1 MPLFIVV
8 AAIKTFTVHWPHAA
22 LRVSPD
28 VASYTPTPNT
38 MANPATINA
47 FKDLVLKTDKI
58 MKAQKKINPRFDLEI
73 SSSLPLAIKDKD
85 GPKIELYLTTL
96 KATLKDIEN
105 SLDDTRSALIKLG
118 DIERDDEQFVSE
130 HLQDLDKLTTKI
142 SDAQSSLTKQ
152 FQDGKKFQEQAE
164 KALTALQGTV
174 DKAYQELAELT
185 KWVNDET
192 KDLKDTFQKFDQIAT
207 KAQAAFDA
215 RDAKALA
222 DAQKAMDALEIGVK
236 GVTFNSNESE
246 LKDFIQKINGSGYG
260 ADDIAELKKGAQDA
274 LSAHVGAKVYL
285 EQMGKQEKLV
295 QDFKLEPINVKKAL
309 DTLDLDPKVESKLAK
324 ALVGTRSVMEKNLDA
339 LARELKLKTNGK
351 QMLAALEKA
360 GLI

>member
-1 MPLFIVV
+1 
-8 AAIKTFTVHWPHAA
+8 
-22 LRVSPD
+22 
-28 VASYTPTPNT
+28 
-38 MANPATINA
+38 MANPETIKA
-47 FKDLVLKTDKI
+47 YKDLLLKTDKI

-73 SSSLPLAIKDKD
+73 SSSLPLAIKAKD
-85 GPKIELYLTTL
+85 GPRIELYLTTL

-105 SLDDTRSALIKLG
+105 SLDDTRSALIELG

-164 KALTALQGTV
+164 KALTAQQGTV
-174 DKAYQELAELT
+174 DKAYRELAELT
-185 KWVNDET
+185 KWVNDEK
-192 KDLKDTFQKFDQIAT
+192 KDLKETFQKSDQIAT

-215 RDAKALA
+215 RDAKGLA
-222 DAQKAMDALEIGVK
+222 DAKKAMDALGIIGKDVLFK
-236 GVTFNSNESE
+236 SHEDQ
-246 LKDFIQKINGSGYG
+246 LKDFIEKVAASGYG

-274 LSAHVGAKVYL
+274 LSDHAGAKVYL
-285 EQMGKQEKLV
+285 DQMGKQEKLV
-295 QDFKLEPINVKKAL
+295 QDFKLEPVSVKKAL
-309 DTLDLDPKVESKLAK
+309 DTLDLDPKAESKLAK
-324 ALVGTRSVMEKNLDA
+324 ALVGTRSAMEKNLDA

>member
-1 MPLFIVV
+1 
-8 AAIKTFTVHWPHAA
+8 
-22 LRVSPD
+22 
-28 VASYTPTPNT
+28 
-38 MANPATINA
+38 MANPATLKA
-47 FKDLVLKTDKI
+47 FKDLVLKADQI
-58 MKAQKKINPRFDLEI
+58 MKAQKKINPRFDSEI
-73 SSSLPLAIKDKD
+73 SSSLPQAIKDKNV
-85 GPKIELYLTTL
+85 PKIELYLTTL

-105 SLDDTRSALIKLG
+105 SLDDTRSALIGLG

-152 FQDGKKFQEQAE
+152 FEQGKKFQEQAE
-164 KALTALQGTV
+164 KALTGLQNTV
-174 DKAYQELAELT
+174 DKAYRELAELS

-192 KDLKDTFQKFDQIAT
+192 KDLKEAFHKCDQIAT
-207 KAQAAFDA
+207 KAQTAFDA

-222 DAQKAMDALEIGVK
+222 DAQKSMDALGIAGLAVL
-236 GVTFNSNESE
+236 FNSHESE
-246 LKDFIQKINGSGYG
+246 LKEFIEKVAGSGYQ
-260 ADDIAELKKGAQDA
+260 ADDVAQLKKGAQDA
-274 LSAHVGAKVYL
+274 LSDHVGAKVYL

-309 DTLDLDPKVESKLAK
+309 DTLDLDPKAESKLAK

-339 LARELKLKTNGK
+339 LAKELKLKTNGK

>member
-1 MPLFIVV
+1 
-8 AAIKTFTVHWPHAA
+8 
-22 LRVSPD
+22 
-28 VASYTPTPNT
+28 
-38 MANPATINA
+38 MANPATLKA
-47 FKDLVLKTDKI
+47 FKDLVLKTDQI

-73 SSSLPLAIKDKD
+73 SSSLPQAIKDKN

-105 SLDDTRSALIKLG
+105 SLDDTRSALIELG

-152 FQDGKKFQEQAE
+152 FQDGKRFQEQAE
-164 KALTALQGTV
+164 KALTSLQGTV
-174 DKAYQELAELT
+174 DKAFQELAELT

-192 KDLKDTFQKFDQIAT
+192 KELKETFRQSEQIAT

-222 DAQKAMDALEIGVK
+222 DAQKAMDSLGIEAK
-236 GVTFNSNESE
+236 GVLFNSHESQ
-246 LKDFIQKINGSGYG
+246 LKEFIEKVAASGYA
-260 ADDIAELKKGAQDA
+260 ADDVAQLKKGAQDA
-274 LSAHVGAKVYL
+274 LSDHVGAKVYL
-285 EQMGKQEKLV
+285 EQMGKQEKFV

-309 DTLDLDPKVESKLAK
+309 NTLDLDPKAESKLAK
-324 ALVGTRSVMEKNLDA
+324 ALVGTRSAMEKNLDA